1 MDLQLKYLIS
11 IYSVVFFMILI
22 TIIIRNIKQDALCI
36 LQIDIFEKCDS
47 WCVSH
52 FIVYIL
58 LVYFAPKFWYISFVG
73 SILWEYIE
81 YELESYPKFYLKS
94 KGIDDIKTNTFGIV
108 IGMIANSIVNF
119 YRQKDDKYIKVIS

>member
-22 TIIIRNIKQDALCI
+22 TIIIRNIKQDALTFV
-36 LQIDIFEKCDS
+36 LRT
-47 WCVSH
+47 H
-52 FIVYIL
+52 TRHYIL
-58 LVYFAPKFWYISFVG
+58 LVYFAPKYWYISFVG

>member
-22 TIIIRNIKQDALCI
+22 TIIIRNIKQNALCI

-52 FIVYIL
+52 FILYVL
-58 LVYFAPKFWYISFVG
+58 LGYFAPKFWYISFMV

-81 YELESYPKFYLKS
+81 YILEIYKYMWMIHERKDHILKF
-94 KGIDDIKTNTFGIV
+94 DICK
-108 IGMIANSIVNF
+108 
-119 YRQKDDKYIKVIS
+119 KYFVKKICTTP

>member
-1 MDLQLKYLIS
+1 MELQLKYLIS

-52 FIVYIL
+52 FIVYVL
-58 LVYFAPKFWYISFVG
+58 LGYFAPKFWYISFMV

-81 YELESYPKFYLKS
+81 YILESYPRCYLRS
-94 KGIDDIKTNTFGIV
+94 KGIDDIKTNTFGLV
-108 IGMIANSIVNF
+108 IGMIVKSIVNQF
-119 YRQKDDKYIKVIS
+119 G